1 MIASLAATI
10 WRRSAGNV
18 SAYNASMNDNPPF
31 LSRNTVYYLQ
41 QLQVLRALVWLAQA
55 LTLLLAHRW
64 LSDPQLYTLLGLLLA
79 QLLVIAASHG
89 LLLKSYDT
97 VHEQG
102 QYTEPGEREF
112 FAQLLVDC
120 LVLSG
125 MLYVAGGATNPFVSY
140 YLVPIALA
148 AATLS
153 RTYTILLTVCCLAAY
168 SLLLRYYLPLQ
179 ALSPTGMPSHE
190 HHHQTA
196 GISLHVLGMWLNFG
210 ISALLITHFV
220 ATIAST
226 VRRQREDINRLR
238 EQQLMDE
245 NILAV
250 ATLAAGTAHELG
262 TPLSSL
268 SVLLGDLQ
276 QDHRDNP
283 ALASDLQLMAEQ
295 LQRCQQ
301 SLRQLS
307 DTAREHQ
314 DGTDRRV
321 PVAKLVE
328 RLIRDWQV
336 LRPEV
341 RAEFTVTAG
350 PELEALL
357 PLTVEQAIINVLN
370 NAADAGD
377 SLKVGVRWDRHE
389 LLIEIRD
396 DGPGIG
402 QQVLEQRRRI
412 KMSEKGMG
420 LGLLLSHASLERA
433 GGTLSLQARADGG
446 TLTRIAVPI
455 GGAE

>member
-1 MIASLAATI
+1 MG
-10 WRRSAGNV
+10 SA
-18 SAYNASMNDNPPF
+18 SAYNAAMNDNPAF
-31 LSRNTVYYLQ
+31 LARNTVYYLQ
-41 QLQVLRALVWLAQA
+41 QLQVLRALVWLAQT
-55 LTLLLAHRW
+55 LTVLLAHRW
-64 LSDPQLYTLLGLLLA
+64 LSDPQLYMLLGLSVV

-89 LLLKSYDT
+89 LLLKFYDIA
-97 VHEQG
+97 
-102 QYTEPGEREF
+102 TEPGEREF

-125 MLYVAGGATNPFVSY
+125 ILYVAGGATNPFVSY

-153 RTYTILLTVCCLAAY
+153 RAYTILLAACCLVAY
-168 SLLLRYYLPLQ
+168 SLLLKYYLPLH
-179 ALSPTGMPSHE
+179 ALSPADMSSHE
-190 HHHQTA
+190 HHHQTS

-268 SVLLGDLQ
+268 SVLLGDMQ

-283 ALASDLQLMAEQ
+283 VLAGDLQLMADQ

-301 SLRQLS
+301 SLRQLA

-314 DGTDRRV
+314 DGSDRRL

-328 RLIRDWQV
+328 RLMRDWQV

-341 RAEFTVTAG
+341 QAEFTVVAG
-350 PELEALL
+350 PDLDALL

-370 NAADAGD
+370 NAADAGE

-389 LLIEIRD
+389 LVIEIED

-455 GGAE
+455 GGAG

>member
-1 MIASLAATI
+1 MSDNISL
-10 WRRSAGNV
+10 
-18 SAYNASMNDNPPF
+18 P
-31 LSRNTVYYLQ
+31 SRNTIYYLQ

-55 LTLLLAHRW
+55 ITLLLAHRW
-64 LSDPQLYTLLGLLLA
+64 LGNVQLYTLLGLLML
-79 QLLVIAASHG
+79 QLLVITVSHG
-89 LLLKSYDT
+89 RLLKAYD
-97 VHEQG
+97 VAD
-102 QYTEPGEREF
+102 EPGEREF
-112 FAQLLVDC
+112 FVQLLVDC

-125 MLYVAGGATNPFVSY
+125 MLYMAGGATNPFVSY

-153 RTYTILLTVCCLAAY
+153 RGYTVLLAFCCLAAY
-168 SLLLRYYLPLQ
+168 SVLLFYYWPLQ
-179 ALSPTGMPSHE
+179 ALSPVDMSAHA
-190 HHHQTA
+190 HHHSA

-220 ATIAST
+220 ATIAAT
-226 VRRQREDINRLR
+226 VRRQREHINRLR

-250 ATLAAGTAHELG
+250 ATLAAGTAHEMG

-268 SVLLGDLQ
+268 SVLLGDMQ
-276 QDHRDNP
+276 QDYRDNP
-283 ALASDLQLMAEQ
+283 ALAADLQLMAEQ
-295 LQRCQQ
+295 VGRCQQ

-314 DGTDRRV
+314 DGSERRL

-328 RLIRDWQV
+328 RLMRDWQV

-341 RAEFTVTAG
+341 QVEFMVVAG

-377 SLKVGVRWDRHE
+377 SLKVRVSWNRRE
-389 LLIEIRD
+389 LVIGIED
-396 DGPGIG
+396 DGPGVSK
-402 QQVLEQRRRI
+402 QTLDQRRRV
-412 KMSEKGMG
+412 KTSEKGMG
-420 LGLLLSHASLERA
+420 LGLLLSHASLERV
-433 GGTLSLQARADGG
+433 GGTLSLQSRTAGG
-446 TLTRIAVPI
+446 TATKIVLPLGVD
-455 GGAE
+455 E